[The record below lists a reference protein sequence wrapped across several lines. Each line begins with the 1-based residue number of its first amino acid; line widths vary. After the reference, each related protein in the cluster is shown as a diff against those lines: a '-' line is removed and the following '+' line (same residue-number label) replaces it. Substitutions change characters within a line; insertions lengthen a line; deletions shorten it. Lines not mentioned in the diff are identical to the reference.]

1 MWRRARRS
9 LLAERTQVGSKY
21 PVNASHG
28 LGTVSER
35 AKMCGR
41 ERREEKRGGRRRRK
55 DVEGGGGE
63 KTWREAAVRY
73 SVYSE

>member
-1 MWRRARRS
+1 
-9 LLAERTQVGSKY
+9 
-21 PVNASHG
+21 
-28 LGTVSER
+28 VSER